1 MKKTTLLNAPLS
13 AAIARMGHTD
23 GLVICD
29 AGLPIPQGPERIDLA
44 VTPGLPGFLDVLK
57 ATVSELQVE
66 RVLIATEMAEV
77 SPGLEEALRGVLADI
92 AAAQNR
98 PVALEAVPHA
108 EFKRRTADTTAIV
121 RTGECTPYANVILYS
136 GVPF

>member
-29 AGLPIPQGPERIDLA
+29 AGLPIPKGPERIDLA

-57 ATVSELQVE
+57 AAVSELQVE
-66 RVLIATEMAEV
+66 RVLIASEMAAV
-77 SPGLEEALRGVLADI
+77 SPGLEEALRGIVSGI
-92 AAAQNR
+92 AATQGR
-98 PVALEAVPHA
+98 PVALETVPHT
-108 EFKRRTADTTAIV
+108 EFKRRSAETVAIV